1 MVNVIISN
9 YQGEDMGD
17 LTIDPAKGN
26 CAFGSGKECWGFTLT
41 MFAKIYAKKFNT
53 DKEKMIEKLW
63 GDNYYDASVKKWKK
77 NEYDESGK

>member
-1 MVNVIISN
+1 
-9 YQGEDMGD
+9 MGD

-53 DKEKMIEKLW
+53 D
-63 GDNYYDASVKKWKK
+63 
-77 NEYDESGK
+77 

>member
-1 MVNVIISN
+1 MRVVDMVNVIISN

-41 MFAKIYAKKFNT
+41 
-53 DKEKMIEKLW
+53 
-63 GDNYYDASVKKWKK
+63 
-77 NEYDESGK
+77 